1 MEENKMKKSP
11 GRKERRRIEHEQ
23 RIAHGKELQ
32 HMHIVEQR
40 KAARKVYK
48 EAKALR
54 EKRKEERAK

>member
-1 MEENKMKKSP
+1 MKKSP